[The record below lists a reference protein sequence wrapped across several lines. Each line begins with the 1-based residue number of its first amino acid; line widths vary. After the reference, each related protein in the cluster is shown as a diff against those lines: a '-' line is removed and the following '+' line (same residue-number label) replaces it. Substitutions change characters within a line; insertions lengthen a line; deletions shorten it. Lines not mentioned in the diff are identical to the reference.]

1 MEKQSAT
8 VKAECHLPNL
18 RTVLKQEMIS
28 DKCLVCNQDTVAMIC
43 AEPVSVSFIKK
54 KEKEKKKSS
63 RRHDSCQLLESRVLD
78 TSGDSKKHRESS
90 APVDRLSGSPD
101 LAPF

>member
-1 MEKQSAT
+1 MEKQSVT

-18 RTVLKQEMIS
+18 RTVLKQEMIC
-28 DKCLVCNQDTVAMIC
+28 DKCLVRNQDTVAMIC
-43 AEPVSVSFIKK
+43 AEPGSVGFIKK
-54 KEKEKKKSS
+54 RKREKKKSS

-78 TSGDSKKHRESS
+78 TSGDSKKRRESS
-90 APVDRLSGSPD
+90 APVERLCGSPD